1 MAEIILKATQI
12 LRNDSSANWSNY
24 ATKILEKG
32 EPGVEFTSG
41 APRLKV
47 GDGKTQWGSLPY
59 AAPSADIY
67 TDNGITYSSGVAQIK
82 HANGSNYLTID
93 GTSLKAKALITIDR
107 PTSLNDLTRNGLYVM
122 SNTSIT
128 DGSEADSYG
137 AVFQLSNQ
145 IDPVPG
151 TDGHW
156 IWQLGLGTAKDLMY
170 RRRVNTSDWTDW
182 KKIAFTTSDIEGN
195 SATAT
200 TLKTSRLIN
209 GLLFNGAG
217 NITNYT
223 TSSTAADVAN
233 KTAILAN
240 FQLTTGSIVYLR
252 FISTNTASNPTLNVN
267 STGSKPIQYRGAAVE
282 AGTLAAGRT
291 YCLVYDGTAYQI
303 VGDLDTGLTDI
314 TLADVGAGTS
324 DNDYIFNGVT
334 AFTQI
339 KPQISLARTT
349 NKDIGK
355 YIQILEVEIKSPW
368 NRYQTNFII
377 IDSEGVYSG
386 LFHWKVGTGTT
397 ATISSVN
404 YIHTLSQSSTLLT
417 NLLYSNVEYTD
428 NSTIFRLYL
437 KISQSSKSF
446 KVQLLNNTTELS
458 SVKINSPL
466 YGYIDNIVDE
476 LPGETSVTNS
486 DSMAGLDIKGNV
498 ISSYIKDITSS
509 GKIVTFTKGDGTT
522 GTFTT
527 QDTTYSTGTSSTVGL
542 TKLYTSSGTATDG
555 SITQK
560 GITDL
565 LSNYILSSQKGLAN
579 GVAELDENGKVSSGQ
594 LPSYVDDVL
603 EYDNK
608 SSFPATGETGKI
620 YVDKTTNLTWR
631 WGGSAYVEISP
642 SLALGTTSSTAFRG
656 DYGNTAYTHATAKG
670 SAFSSG
676 LYKITTNTQ
685 GHVTAAIAVTKADI
699 TDLGIPAQDTTYGAA
714 GSSLGLVK
722 TGGDV
727 TISSGTITV
736 NDNSHNHTISN
747 VTGLE
752 EELSNV
758 QTDVNKKSDCI
769 AYFNNYNNTANEVII
784 KLFTIQFPNTYANF
798 GCEFDIYGRATDKLK
813 LEARTGR
820 STSSAI
826 DFNSYI
832 VYGTVQTSAINNL
845 HVYTYDDESS
855 PRVEFWYKINA
866 WDRMSFYWKTKYTN
880 NCTITENFSVE
891 SELPT
896 DFSVERTLIYHPSIY
911 AHSLIAGPSPSSS
924 ANEVS
929 ESGVYLNLLGT
940 AQSGKSQNILS
951 SRYLAGEGPIHV
963 KSNSSGSIYIYADNA
978 TSSAAGLMSA
988 NDKEKL
994 DSLSNPVIET
1004 ALTNQD
1010 LDNIKNTGR
1019 YYGAG
1024 SNTVTNKPDDV
1035 DAFGLEVYKM
1045 ASGYIV
1051 QEMTAGTPSSKVGE
1065 KYRRYYT
1072 AAWSSWI
1079 PLPILSAAPTS
1090 GQVII
1095 ADGTTGKLKS
1105 SGFTI
1110 AKSVPSNAVFTDTVY
1125 TLPTATSSVLG
1136 GVKIGSNITN
1146 TSGTISLTKANVVA
1160 ALGYTPPTANTTYS
1174 AGSGLSLS
1182 GTTFSVKTGGTTSGK
1197 NYAVD
1202 TDDDGNLIVN
1212 VPWTDNNTTYTAG
1225 TGLTLSGTQ
1234 FVHTSYGTAGTYG
1247 PSANATLTFGGTFT
1261 VPYVTTNAQG
1271 HVTASGARTFTM
1283 PANPNTDTKV
1293 TQSAAITTNGNY
1305 PIILGYSTA
1314 TTAVTNTVNKASALT
1329 YNPST
1334 KMLSIDALDITP
1346 TSIANSSNTI
1356 FSFDG
1361 TKTIFSANQFYPS
1374 ANQNLGAAT
1383 DTGRWSN
1390 LYMKSTIS
1398 FSAAAYLNSAGSTV
1412 NIGVG
1417 MSSEKTTYELSM
1429 STTNADFRVNLY
1441 SSTGANLGQ
1450 SANPWT
1456 NLYLGSSLSFSKT
1469 SGTISVTKGVLYF
1482 KVADTVLMQMAGN
1495 AVSFNGSSSFYPQQS
1510 TATLGDSS
1518 HQWKNVYVTEGL
1530 KYGSYNL
1537 VGFSDGTIKLGDSAF
1552 SLVNIASANGIV
1564 AVGAGSTGPSLYPSG
1579 TMDLGLE
1586 SNPWANLY
1594 IGKKIEKTGNASY
1607 YYYEGVISMPP
1618 AYPYSQD
1625 SNLTIKVPLKEG
1637 SYTGGCYFNVYL
1649 DRNVAGTKYDP
1660 TIYKMGPVNFSATGY
1675 NVTLGSTTKKW
1686 GAIYSTSSTI
1696 QTSDRS
1702 EKTDIHYL
1710 NEQLNTNQ
1718 GISLLSLANDTQS
1731 IKTSFTTEDI
1741 LSFVKKINPC
1751 TFVYKD
1757 NSKEGK
1763 YSDIESAIESNNTE
1777 YVQLGL
1783 IADDLKDEALFNFIG
1798 ATMKYEEEV
1807 EPEQK
1812 DEEGNTIK
1820 EAVYETKTTLG
1831 LKAVPLA
1838 VSALTAC
1845 KSLLETVDQLKQQI
1859 SDLEYQVGYLK
1870 SVI

>member
-41 APRLKV
+41 APRIKI
-47 GDGKTQWGSLPY
+47 GDGKTQWSSLSY

-67 TDNGITYSSGVAQIK
+67 TDNGITYNTSKVIQIK
-82 HANGSNYLTID
+82 HANGSNYLSMD
-93 GTSLKAKALITIDR
+93 GISLKARSLVTIDR
-107 PTSLNDLTRNGLYVM
+107 PSSLNNLTRNGIYVV
-122 SNTSIT
+122 SPDAIT
-128 DGSEADSYG
+128 DDSNFGLYG
-137 AVFQLSNQ
+137 ICFQLSNQ
-145 IDPVPG
+145 VDPVPN
-151 TDGHW
+151 TEGHW
-156 IWQLGLGTAKDLMY
+156 IWQLGFDTSTNLYFRRKTNTA
-170 RRRVNTSDWTDW
+170 DWRPW
-182 KKIAFTTSDIEGN
+182 SKIAFTSSDIEGN
-195 SATAT
+195 ANTAT
-200 TLKTSRLIN
+200 TLKTSRTIN

-223 TSSTAADVAN
+223 TSSTAGDVAA
-233 KTAILAN
+233 KVATLAN
-240 FQLTTGSIVYLR
+240 FQLATGSIVYLR
-252 FISTNTASNPTLNVN
+252 LSNTNTAANPTLNVN
-267 STGSKPIQYRGAAVE
+267 STGTKAIQYRGAAVE

-324 DNDYIFNGVT
+324 DNDYIFNGTT

-339 KPQISLARTT
+339 KPQMHLIRTT
-349 NKDIGK
+349 SDIVDK
-355 YIQILEVEIKSPW
+355 YIKILEVEITGSWKG
-368 NRYQTNFII
+368 YETNFII
-377 IDSEGVYSG
+377 LDSEIAYSG
-386 LFHWKVGTGTT
+386 IFFWKVRTGAT
-397 ATISSVN
+397 ATTLSENKI
-404 YIHTLSQSSTLLT
+404 YTLSQNTSFLT
-417 NLLYSNVEYTD
+417 NFLYSNVEYTD
-428 NSTIFRLYL
+428 NGIIFGLYL
-437 KISQSSKSF
+437 KVSQPSRSF
-446 KVQLLNNTTELS
+446 KVQLLNSQTLEDN
-458 SVKINSPL
+458 VKINSPL
-466 YGYIDNIVDE
+466 YGYISTVVDE
-476 LPGETSVTNS
+476 LPGETSATNNP
-486 DSMAGLDIKGNV
+486 SMAGIDEKGNV
-498 ISSYIKDITSS
+498 LSSYIKNITSS
-509 GKIVTFTKGDGTT
+509 GKTVTFTKGDGTT

-527 QDTTYSTGTSSTVGL
+527 QDTTYSTGTSSVAGL

-555 SITQK
+555 AITQK

-579 GVAELDENGKVSSGQ
+579 GVAELDENGKVPSGQ

-603 EYDNK
+603 ECDNK

-631 WGGSAYVEISP
+631 WGGSTYVEISP

-676 LYKITTNTQ
+676 LYKITTNAQ

-699 TDLGIPAQDTTYGAA
+699 TNLGIPAQDTTYSAA

-752 EELSNV
+752 EEL
-758 QTDVNKKSDCI
+758 D
-769 AYFNNYNNTANEVII
+769 
-784 KLFTIQFPNTYANF
+784 
-798 GCEFDIYGRATDKLK
+798 DK
-813 LEARTGR
+813 
-820 STSSAI
+820 
-826 DFNSYI
+826 
-832 VYGTVQTSAINNL
+832 Q
-845 HVYTYDDESS
+845 
-855 PRVEFWYKINA
+855 NA
-866 WDRMSFYWKTKYTN
+866 
-880 NCTITENFSVE
+880 
-891 SELPT
+891 
-896 DFSVERTLIYHPSIY
+896 
-911 AHSLIAGPSPSSS
+911 
-924 ANEVS
+924 
-929 ESGVYLNLLGT
+929 
-940 AQSGKSQNILS
+940 
-951 SRYLAGEGPIHV
+951 
-963 KSNSSGSIYIYADNA
+963 
-978 TSSAAGLMSA
+978 
-988 NDKEKL
+988 
-994 DSLSNPVIET
+994 ET
-1004 ALTNQD
+1004 ALINQNLDD
-1010 LDNIKNTGR
+1010 LKSTRR

-1051 QEMTAGTPSSKVGE
+1051 QEMTVGTPSSKVGE

-1072 AAWSSWI
+1072 TTWSSWT
-1079 PLPILSAAPTS
+1079 PLPILSATPTS
-1090 GQVII
+1090 GQVIVS
-1095 ADGTTGKLKS
+1095 DGTTGKLKT

-1110 AKSVPSNAVFTDTVY
+1110 GKSVPSNAVFTDTVY
-1125 TLPTATSSVLG
+1125 TLPAATSSVLG
-1136 GVKIGSNITN
+1136 GVKIGNNITN

-1234 FVHTSYGTAGTYG
+1234 FIHTNYGTAGTYG

-1293 TQSAAITTNGNY
+1293 TQAAAITTNGNY

-1334 KMLSIDALDITP
+1334 KMLSIDTLDITP

-1356 FSFDG
+1356 FSFNG
-1361 TKTIFSANQFYPS
+1361 TSTIFSANQFYPS
-1374 ANQNLGAAT
+1374 SNQNLGAST

-1390 LYMKSTIS
+1390 LYMRSTIS
-1398 FSAAAYLNSAGSTV
+1398 FSNAAYLNSAGSTV

-1429 STTNADFRVNLY
+1429 STTNANFRVNLY
-1441 SSTGANLGQ
+1441 SSTSANLGQ
-1450 SANPWT
+1450 SANPWN
-1456 NLYLGSSLSFSKT
+1456 NLYLGSSLSFTKT
-1469 SGTISVTKGVLYF
+1469 SGTINVTEGVLYF
-1482 KVADTVLMQMAGN
+1482 KVADTILMQMAGN

-1552 SLVNIASANGIV
+1552 SLVNIASANGTV
-1564 AVGAGSTGPSLYPSG
+1564 AIGAGSTGPSLYPSG

-1586 SNPWANLY
+1586 SNPWNNLY
-1594 IGKKIEKTGNASY
+1594 IGKKIEKTGNTSY
-1607 YYYEGVISMPP
+1607 YTYEGTISLPP

-1625 SNLTIKVPLKEG
+1625 SKLTIKVPLQDG
-1637 SYTGGCYFNVYL
+1637 SYTGAGYLDIYL
-1649 DRNVAGTKYDP
+1649 DRNTVGTKYDP
-1660 TIYKMGPVNFSATGY
+1660 TIYTLGPVNFSASGY
-1675 NVTLGSTTKKW
+1675 NVSLGSTTEKW
-1686 GAIYSTSSTI
+1686 GTIYSTSSTI

-1710 NEQLNTNQ
+1710 DEQSNLNR
-1718 GISLLSLANDTQS
+1718 GISMLSLANEETS
-1731 IKTSFTTEDI
+1731 IKTSFTTNDI
-1741 LSFVKKINPC
+1741 LSFIKKINPC

-1757 NSKEGK
+1757 NSQEDK

-1870 SVI
+1870 NII

>member
-41 APRLKV
+41 APRIKI
-47 GDGKTQWGSLPY
+47 GDGKTQWSSLSY

-67 TDNGITYSSGVAQIK
+67 TDNGITYNTSKVIQIK
-82 HANGSNYLTID
+82 HANGSNYLSMD
-93 GTSLKAKALITIDR
+93 GISLKARSLVTIDR
-107 PTSLNDLTRNGLYVM
+107 PASLNNLTRNGIYVV
-122 SNTSIT
+122 SPDAIT
-128 DGSEADSYG
+128 DDSNFGLYG
-137 AVFQLSNQ
+137 ICFQLSNQ
-145 IDPVPG
+145 IDPIPN

-156 IWQLGLGTAKDLMY
+156 IWQLGFDTSTNLYFRRKTNTA
-170 RRRVNTSDWTDW
+170 DWRPW
-182 KKIAFTTSDIEGN
+182 SKIAFTSSDIEGN
-195 SATAT
+195 ANTAT
-200 TLKTSRLIN
+200 TLKTSRTIN

-223 TSSTAADVAN
+223 TSSTAGDVAA
-233 KTAILAN
+233 KVATLAN
-240 FQLTTGSIVYLR
+240 FQLATGSIVYLR
-252 FISTNTASNPTLNVN
+252 LSNTNTAANPTLNVN
-267 STGSKPIQYRGAAVE
+267 STGTKAIQYRGAAVE

-339 KPQISLARTT
+339 KPQIRLARTS
-349 NKDIGK
+349 NEDIGK

-437 KISQSSKSF
+437 KISQSSRSF
-446 KVQLLNNTTELS
+446 KVQLLNNTTGLS

-476 LPGETSVTNS
+476 LPGETSATNNA
-486 DSMAGLDIKGNV
+486 SMAGIDEKGNV
-498 ISSYIKDITSS
+498 LSSYIKDIISS
-509 GKIVTFTKGDGTT
+509 GKTVTFTKGDGTT

-527 QDTTYSTGTSSTVGL
+527 QDTTYSTGTSSVAGL

-555 SITQK
+555 TITQK

-579 GVAELDENGKVSSGQ
+579 GVAELDENGKVPSGQ

-603 EYDNK
+603 EYDTK
-608 SSFPATGETGKI
+608 ASFPATGETGKI

-676 LYKITTNTQ
+676 LYKITTNAQ
-685 GHVTAAIAVTKADI
+685 GHVTAAIAVTKSDI
-699 TDLGIPAQDTTYGAA
+699 TGLGIPAQDTTYSAA

-752 EELSNV
+752 EEL
-758 QTDVNKKSDCI
+758 D
-769 AYFNNYNNTANEVII
+769 
-784 KLFTIQFPNTYANF
+784 
-798 GCEFDIYGRATDKLK
+798 DK
-813 LEARTGR
+813 
-820 STSSAI
+820 
-826 DFNSYI
+826 
-832 VYGTVQTSAINNL
+832 Q
-845 HVYTYDDESS
+845 
-855 PRVEFWYKINA
+855 NA
-866 WDRMSFYWKTKYTN
+866 
-880 NCTITENFSVE
+880 
-891 SELPT
+891 
-896 DFSVERTLIYHPSIY
+896 
-911 AHSLIAGPSPSSS
+911 
-924 ANEVS
+924 
-929 ESGVYLNLLGT
+929 
-940 AQSGKSQNILS
+940 
-951 SRYLAGEGPIHV
+951 
-963 KSNSSGSIYIYADNA
+963 
-978 TSSAAGLMSA
+978 
-988 NDKEKL
+988 
-994 DSLSNPVIET
+994 ET
-1004 ALTNQD
+1004 ALKNQNLDD
-1010 LDNIKNTGR
+1010 LKSTRR

-1045 ASGYIV
+1045 ASGYVV
-1051 QEMTAGTPSSKVGE
+1051 QEITVGTPSRKVGE

-1072 AAWSSWI
+1072 TAWSSWI
-1079 PLPILSAAPTS
+1079 PLPILSATPTS
-1090 GQVII
+1090 GQVIV

-1125 TLPTATSSVLG
+1125 TLPAATSSALG
-1136 GVKIGSNITN
+1136 GVKIGNNITN
-1146 TSGTISLTKANVVA
+1146 TSGTISLTKANVVT

-1234 FVHTSYGTAGTYG
+1234 FIHTNYGTAGTYG

-1293 TQSAAITTNGNY
+1293 TQAAAITTNGNY

-1334 KMLSIDALDITP
+1334 KMLSIDTLDITP
-1346 TSIANSSNTI
+1346 TSIANADNTI
-1356 FSFDG
+1356 FTFDG
-1361 TKTIFSANQFYPS
+1361 IKAIFSANQFYPS
-1374 ANQNLGAAT
+1374 NGQNLGAAT

-1398 FSAAAYLNSAGSTV
+1398 FSNAAYINSAGATV
-1412 NIGVG
+1412 NLGAN
-1417 MSSEKTTYELSM
+1417 MSSEKKTYELSM
-1429 STTNADFRVNLY
+1429 STTNAAFRVNVY
-1441 SSTGANLGQ
+1441 SPTGSNLGQ
-1450 SANPWT
+1450 SANPWKT
-1456 NLYLGSSLSFSKT
+1456 LYLSDTLAFDET
-1469 SGTISVTKGVLYF
+1469 GTISATGGILYF
-1482 KVADTVLMQMAGN
+1482 KVGNNTLMQMAGN
-1495 AVSFNGSSSFYPQQS
+1495 AVSFGGSSSFYPTQS
-1510 TATLGDSS
+1510 TATLGDAS
-1518 HQWKNVYVTEGL
+1518 HQWSNIYVTNGL
-1530 KYGSYNL
+1530 NYNTYNL
-1537 VGFSDGTIKLGDSAF
+1537 IKFDGNGNCIVGDSSLTTTQIQSSFGTVTLGASSDGPCL
-1552 SLVNIASANGIV
+1552 
-1564 AVGAGSTGPSLYPSG
+1564 STTS
-1579 TMDLGLE
+1579 TMDLGSSE
-1586 SNPWANLY
+1586 NPWSNIY
-1594 IGKKIEKTGNASY
+1594 VGKKIPKTGNTSFYA
-1607 YYYEGVISMPP
+1607 YEGTISLPP

-1625 SNLTIKVPLKEG
+1625 SKLTIKVPLQDG
-1637 SYTGGCYFNVYL
+1637 SYTGAGYLDIYL
-1649 DRNVAGTKYDP
+1649 DRNILGTKYDP
-1660 TIYKMGPVNFSATGY
+1660 TIYTLGPVNFSASGY
-1675 NVTLGSTTKKW
+1675 NVSLGSTTEKW
-1686 GAIYSTSSTI
+1686 GTIYSTSSTI

-1710 NEQLNTNQ
+1710 DEQSNLNQ
-1718 GISLLSLANDTQS
+1718 GISMLSLANEETS
-1731 IKTSFTTEDI
+1731 IKTSFTTNDI
-1741 LSFVKKINPC
+1741 LSFIKKINPC

-1757 NSKEGK
+1757 NSQEDK

-1870 SVI
+1870 NII

>member
-47 GDGKTQWGSLPY
+47 GDGKTQWGSLSY

-93 GTSLKAKALITIDR
+93 GTSLKAKALITIDK

-339 KPQISLARTT
+339 KPQISLVRTSDK
-349 NKDIGK
+349 NIGK
-355 YIQILEVEIKSPW
+355 YIQIFEVEIKSPW

-397 ATISSVN
+397 ATISFAN
-404 YIHTLSQSSTLLT
+404 YIHTLSQSSALLT

-437 KISQSSKSF
+437 KISQSSRSF
-446 KVQLLNNTTELS
+446 KVQLLNNTTTKLS

-466 YGYIDNIVDE
+466 YGYIDTVVDE

-579 GVAELDENGKVSSGQ
+579 GVAELDENGKVPSGQ

-676 LYKITTNTQ
+676 LYKITTNAQ

-699 TDLGIPAQDTTYGAA
+699 TDLGIPAQDTTYSAA

-747 VTGLE
+747 VTGLK
-752 EELSNV
+752 EEL
-758 QTDVNKKSDCI
+758 D
-769 AYFNNYNNTANEVII
+769 
-784 KLFTIQFPNTYANF
+784 
-798 GCEFDIYGRATDKLK
+798 DK
-813 LEARTGR
+813 
-820 STSSAI
+820 
-826 DFNSYI
+826 
-832 VYGTVQTSAINNL
+832 Q
-845 HVYTYDDESS
+845 
-855 PRVEFWYKINA
+855 NA
-866 WDRMSFYWKTKYTN
+866 
-880 NCTITENFSVE
+880 
-891 SELPT
+891 
-896 DFSVERTLIYHPSIY
+896 
-911 AHSLIAGPSPSSS
+911 
-924 ANEVS
+924 
-929 ESGVYLNLLGT
+929 
-940 AQSGKSQNILS
+940 
-951 SRYLAGEGPIHV
+951 
-963 KSNSSGSIYIYADNA
+963 
-978 TSSAAGLMSA
+978 
-988 NDKEKL
+988 
-994 DSLSNPVIET
+994 ET
-1004 ALTNQD
+1004 ALINQNLDD
-1010 LDNIKNTGR
+1010 LKSTRR

-1045 ASGYIV
+1045 ASGYVV
-1051 QEMTAGTPSSKVGE
+1051 QEITVGTPSSKVGE
-1065 KYRRYYT
+1065 KYRRYHT
-1072 AAWSSWI
+1072 TAWSSWI
-1079 PLPILSAAPTS
+1079 PLPILSATPTS
-1090 GQVII
+1090 GQVIV

-1125 TLPTATSSVLG
+1125 TLPAATSSALG
-1136 GVKIGSNITN
+1136 GVKIGNNITN
-1146 TSGTISLTKANVVA
+1146 TSGTISLTKANVVT

-1225 TGLTLSGTQ
+1225 IGLTLSGTQ

-1271 HVTASGARTFTM
+1271 HITASGVRTFTM
-1283 PANPNTDTKV
+1283 PDNPNTDTKV
-1293 TQSAAITTNGNY
+1293 TQNAAITTAGNY
-1305 PIILGYSTA
+1305 PVILGYSTA
-1314 TTAVTNTVNKASALT
+1314 TTAVTNTVNKTSTLT

-1412 NIGVG
+1412 NIGAG
-1417 MSSEKTTYELSM
+1417 MSSKKTTYELSM
-1429 STTNADFRVNLY
+1429 STTNADFKVNLY

-1469 SGTISVTKGVLYF
+1469 SGTISVTEGVLYF

-1586 SNPWANLY
+1586 SNPWANLC
-1594 IGKKIEKTGNASY
+1594 IGKKIEKTGNASHY
-1607 YYYEGVISMPP
+1607 CYEGVISVPP
-1618 AYPYSQD
+1618 AYPYSQA
-1625 SNLTIKVPLKEG
+1625 SSLTIKVPLKEG
-1637 SYTGGCYFNVYL
+1637 SYTGGCYFKVYL
-1649 DRNVAGTKYDP
+1649 DRNVVGTKYDP
-1660 TIYKMGPVNFSATGY
+1660 TIYTLGPVDFSASGY
-1675 NVTLGSTTKKW
+1675 NVSLGSAAKKW
-1686 GAIYSTSSTI
+1686 GTIYSTSSTI

-1710 NEQLNTNQ
+1710 DEQSNLNR
-1718 GISLLSLANDTQS
+1718 GISMLSLANEETS
-1731 IKTSFTTEDI
+1731 IKTSFTTNDI
-1741 LSFVKKINPC
+1741 LSFIKKINPC

-1757 NSKEGK
+1757 NSQEDK

>member
-41 APRLKV
+41 APRIKI
-47 GDGKTQWGSLPY
+47 GDGKTQWSSLSY

-67 TDNGITYSSGVAQIK
+67 TDNGITYNTSKVIQIK
-82 HANGSNYLTID
+82 HANGSNYLSMD
-93 GTSLKAKALITIDR
+93 GISLKARSLVTIDR
-107 PTSLNDLTRNGLYVM
+107 PASLNNLTRNGIYVV
-122 SNTSIT
+122 SPDAIT
-128 DGSEADSYG
+128 DNSNFGLYG
-137 AVFQLSNQ
+137 ICFQLSNQ
-145 IDPVPG
+145 VDPVPN
-151 TDGHW
+151 TEGHW
-156 IWQLGLGTAKDLMY
+156 IWQLGFDTSTNLYFRRKTNTAEW
-170 RRRVNTSDWTDW
+170 RPWS
-182 KKIAFTTSDIEGN
+182 KIAFTSSDIEGN
-195 SATAT
+195 ANTAT
-200 TLKTSRLIN
+200 TLKTSRTIN

-223 TSSTAADVAN
+223 TSSTAGDVAA
-233 KTAILAN
+233 KVATLAN
-240 FQLTTGSIVYLR
+240 FQLATGSIVYLR
-252 FISTNTASNPTLNVN
+252 LSNTNTAANPTLNVN
-267 STGSKPIQYRGAAVE
+267 STGAKAIQYRGAAVE

-349 NKDIGK
+349 SDIVDK
-355 YIQILEVEIKSPW
+355 YIKILEVEITSPW
-368 NRYQTNFII
+368 QRYQTNFII

-417 NLLYSNVEYTD
+417 NLLYSNIEYTD

-437 KISQSSKSF
+437 KISQSSRSF
-446 KVQLLNNTTELS
+446 KVQFLNSPTGLA
-458 SVKINSPL
+458 SVKVNSPL
-466 YGYIDNIVDE
+466 YGYIDTVVDE

-579 GVAELDENGKVSSGQ
+579 GVAELDENGKVPSGQ

-603 EYDNK
+603 EYDNR

-676 LYKITTNTQ
+676 LYKITTNAQ
-685 GHVTAAIAVTKADI
+685 GHITAAIAVTKSDI
-699 TDLGIPAQDTTYGAA
+699 TGLGIPAQDTTYSAA

-752 EELSNV
+752 EEL
-758 QTDVNKKSDCI
+758 D
-769 AYFNNYNNTANEVII
+769 
-784 KLFTIQFPNTYANF
+784 
-798 GCEFDIYGRATDKLK
+798 DK
-813 LEARTGR
+813 
-820 STSSAI
+820 
-826 DFNSYI
+826 
-832 VYGTVQTSAINNL
+832 Q
-845 HVYTYDDESS
+845 
-855 PRVEFWYKINA
+855 NA
-866 WDRMSFYWKTKYTN
+866 
-880 NCTITENFSVE
+880 
-891 SELPT
+891 
-896 DFSVERTLIYHPSIY
+896 
-911 AHSLIAGPSPSSS
+911 
-924 ANEVS
+924 
-929 ESGVYLNLLGT
+929 
-940 AQSGKSQNILS
+940 
-951 SRYLAGEGPIHV
+951 
-963 KSNSSGSIYIYADNA
+963 
-978 TSSAAGLMSA
+978 
-988 NDKEKL
+988 
-994 DSLSNPVIET
+994 ET
-1004 ALTNQD
+1004 ALTNQN

-1045 ASGYIV
+1045 ASGYVV
-1051 QEMTAGTPSSKVGE
+1051 QEITVGTPSSKVGE

-1072 AAWSSWI
+1072 TAWSSWI

-1412 NIGVG
+1412 NIGAG

-1469 SGTISVTKGVLYF
+1469 SGTISVTEGVLYF

-1607 YYYEGVISMPP
+1607 YCYEGVISMPP

-1675 NVTLGSTTKKW
+1675 NATLGSTTNKW

-1820 EAVYETKTTLG
+1820 EAVYETKTSLG

-1845 KSLLETVDQLKQQI
+1845 KSLLETVDELKQQI

-1870 SVI
+1870 NII

>member
-1 MAEIILKATQI
+1 MAEITLKATHI
-12 LRNDSSANWSNY
+12 LRNDSTANWSNY

-32 EPGVEFTSG
+32 EPGIEFTSG

-59 AAPSADIY
+59 AAPNANIY
-67 TDNGITYSSGVAQIK
+67 TDSGITYSSGVAQIK

-93 GTSLKAKALITIDR
+93 GTSLKTKALVTIDR

-122 SNTSIT
+122 SHTSIT

-282 AGTLAAGRT
+282 PGTLAANRT
-291 YCLVYDGTAYQI
+291 YCLVYDGNTYQI
-303 VGDLDTGLTDI
+303 VGDLDTGLTSL
-314 TLADVGAGTS
+314 TLADVGSGTS
-324 DNDYIFNGVT
+324 DQNYSFYGQTSFSMMI
-334 AFTQI
+334 
-339 KPQISLARTT
+339 PQLRLPNSNTYV
-349 NKDIGK
+349 DS
-355 YIQILEVEIKSPW
+355 YCPILEVECSSSW
-368 NRYQTNFII
+368 ARFTTDLFIS
-377 IDSEGVYSG
+377 DSEGVFSG

-397 ATISSVN
+397 ATSPTTN
-404 YIHTLSQSSTLLT
+404 YIYTLASTSTLLYGK
-417 NLLYSNVEYTD
+417 LYSAAEVKE
-428 NSTIFRLYL
+428 NSVIYRLYL
-437 KISQSSKSF
+437 QYPQTARTF
-446 KVQLLNNTTELS
+446 KVQLMNITVPNN
-458 SVKINSPL
+458 VKINSKL
-466 YGYIDNIVDE
+466 NGSILSTSIVEEIVGSNISTNLPIMAQRDE
-476 LPGETSVTNS
+476 
-486 DSMAGLDIKGNV
+486 KGNSL
-498 ISSYIKDITSS
+498 SSYIKNITSS
-509 GKIVTFTKGDGTT
+509 GKTVTFTKGDGTT

-527 QDTTYSTGTSSTVGL
+527 QDTTYSTATSSTSGL
-542 TKLYTSSGTATDG
+542 TKLYSTSGTATDG
-555 SITQK
+555 TITQK
-560 GITDL
+560 GISDL
-565 LSNYILSSQKGLAN
+565 LSGYVLSSQKGLAN
-579 GVAELDENGKVSSGQ
+579 GIAELDENGKVPSNQ

-608 SSFPATGETGKI
+608 TSFPATGETGKI
-620 YVDKTTNLTWR
+620 YVDKSTNLTWR

-676 LYKITTNTQ
+676 LYKITTNAQ
-685 GHVTAAIAVTKADI
+685 GHVTAATAVTKTDI
-699 TDLGIPAQDTTYGAA
+699 TGLGIPAQDTTYGAA
-714 GSSLGLVK
+714 GASLGLVK

-727 TISSGTITV
+727 TINNGTITV
-736 NDNSHNHTISN
+736 NDNSHSHEMSN
-747 VTGLE
+747 ITGLE
-752 EELSNV
+752 ESLSNIQESV
-758 QTDVNKKSDCI
+758 DGKSDCL
-769 AYFNNYNNTANEVII
+769 YTFSKYNNTANKII
-784 KLFTIQFPNTYANF
+784 VKLFTVEFPTTYTNF
-798 GCEFDIYGRATDKLK
+798 GCEFEIYSKASDNLK
-813 LEARTGR
+813 LVVRSGR
-820 STSSAI
+820 GSGATI
-826 DFNSYI
+826 DSNSYRA
-832 VYGTVQTSAINNL
+832 YATVQTSIINNL
-845 HVYTYDDESS
+845 HIYSYDLET
-855 PRVEFWYKINA
+855 PRIEFWYEING
-866 WDRMSFYWKTKYTN
+866 WDLVQFYWKTKFSFGSIN
-880 NCTITENFSVE
+880 LVENFSIE

-896 DFSVERTLIYHPSIY
+896 DFSAEKTLIYNPADY
-911 AHSLIAGPSPSSS
+911 AHGLIAGSSS
-924 ANEVS
+924 SSTTNGTA
-929 ESGVYLNLLGT
+929 ESGVHLNLLGLP
-940 AQSGKSQNILS
+940 QNGKDPNVLS
-951 SRYLAGEGPIHV
+951 SRYIAGEGAIHV
-963 KSNSSGSIYIYADNA
+963 KSNSSGSIYISADNA
-978 TSSAAGLMSA
+978 TSSTSGFMSA
-988 NDKEKL
+988 SDKEKL
-994 DSLSNPVIET
+994 DSLSSPVIET
-1004 ALTNQD
+1004 ALTNQN
-1010 LDNIKNTGR
+1010 LDNVKTTGR

-1024 SNTVTNKPDDV
+1024 SNSVTSKPSDV
-1035 DAFGLEVYKM
+1035 DAFGLEVFKM

-1051 QEMTAGTPSSKVGE
+1051 QEMTVGTPASKIGE
-1065 KYRRYYT
+1065 KYRRYFST
-1072 AAWSSWI
+1072 SWSSWL
-1079 PLPILSAAPTS
+1079 PLPILSATPTS
-1090 GQVII
+1090 GQVIVS
-1095 ADGTTGKLKS
+1095 DGTTGKLKT

-1110 AKSVPSNAVFTDTVY
+1110 GKSVPSNAVFTDTTYEVMEA
-1125 TLPTATSSVLG
+1125 ATSSAA
-1136 GVKIGSNITN
+1136 GS
-1146 TSGTISLTKANVVA
+1146 SGLVPAPAAGKQASFLRGDGTWVV
-1160 ALGYTPPTANTTYS
+1160 PTNTTYS
-1174 AGSGLSLS
+1174 AGTALSLS
-1182 GTTFSVKTGGTTSGK
+1182 GTTF
-1197 NYAVD
+1197 NHE
-1202 TDDDGNLIVN
+1202 N
-1212 VPWTDNNTTYTAG
+1212 
-1225 TGLTLSGTQ
+1225 
-1234 FVHTSYGTAGTYG
+1234 YGTAGTYG
-1247 PSANATLTFGGTFT
+1247 PSANTTLTWGGTFV

-1271 HVTASGARTFTM
+1271 HVTASGTRTFTM
-1283 PANPNTDTKV
+1283 PANPDLDTKV

-1305 PIILGYSTA
+1305 PLILGYSTA
-1314 TTAVTNTVNKASALT
+1314 TTSVTNTVNKASTLT

-1334 KMLSIDALDITP
+1334 STLNIGNLKITP
-1346 TSIANSSNTI
+1346 TSIANADNTI
-1356 FSFDG
+1356 FTFDG
-1361 TKTIFSANQFYPS
+1361 IKTIFSANQFYPS
-1374 ANQNLGAAT
+1374 NGQNLGAAT

-1398 FSAAAYLNSAGSTV
+1398 FSNAAYINSAGATI
-1412 NIGVG
+1412 NLGAN

-1429 STTNADFRVNLY
+1429 STTNAAFRVNVY
-1441 SSTGANLGQ
+1441 SPTGNNLGQ
-1450 SANPWT
+1450 SANPWKT
-1456 NLYLGSSLSFSKT
+1456 LYLSDTLAFDET
-1469 SGTISVTKGVLYF
+1469 GTISTTGGILYF
-1482 KVADTVLMQMAGN
+1482 KVGDNTLMQMAGN
-1495 AVSFNGSSSFYPQQS
+1495 AVSFGGSSSFYPTQS
-1510 TATLGDSS
+1510 TATLGDAS
-1518 HQWKNVYVTEGL
+1518 HQWSNIYVTNGL
-1530 KYGSYNL
+1530 NYNTYNL
-1537 VGFSDGTIKLGDSAF
+1537 IKFDGDGNCIVSDSSFMTTQIQSSFGTAVLGASSDGPCFFTTS
-1552 SLVNIASANGIV
+1552 
-1564 AVGAGSTGPSLYPSG
+1564 
-1579 TMDLGLE
+1579 TMDLGSSE
-1586 SNPWANLY
+1586 NPWSNIY
-1594 IGKKIEKTGNASY
+1594 VGKKIPKTGNTSY
-1607 YYYEGVISMPP
+1607 YAYEGTISLPP

-1625 SNLTIKVPLKEG
+1625 SKLTIKVPLKDN
-1637 SYTGGCYFNVYL
+1637 SYTGAGYLDIYL
-1649 DRNVAGTKYDP
+1649 DRNAAGTKYDP
-1660 TIYKMGPVNFSATGY
+1660 TIYTLGPVNFSASGY
-1675 NVTLGSTTKKW
+1675 NVSLGSTTNKW
-1686 GAIYSTSSTI
+1686 GTIYSTSATI

-1710 NEQLNTNQ
+1710 DEQSNLNQ
-1718 GISLLSLANDTQS
+1718 GISMLSLANEETS
-1731 IKTSFTTEDI
+1731 IQTSFTTNDI
-1741 LSFVKKINPC
+1741 LSFIKKINPC

-1757 NSKEGK
+1757 NSQEDK

>member
-41 APRLKV
+41 APRIKI
-47 GDGKTQWGSLPY
+47 GDGKTQWSSLSY

-67 TDNGITYSSGVAQIK
+67 TDNGITYNTSKVIQIK
-82 HANGSNYLTID
+82 HANGSNYLSMD
-93 GTSLKAKALITIDR
+93 GISLKARSLVTIDR
-107 PTSLNDLTRNGLYVM
+107 PSSLNNLTRNGIYVV
-122 SNTSIT
+122 SPDAIT
-128 DGSEADSYG
+128 DDSNFGPYG
-137 AVFQLSNQ
+137 ICFQLSNQ
-145 IDPVPG
+145 VDPVPN
-151 TDGHW
+151 TEGHW
-156 IWQLGLGTAKDLMY
+156 IWQLGFDTSTNLYFRRKTNTA
-170 RRRVNTSDWTDW
+170 DWRPW
-182 KKIAFTTSDIEGN
+182 SKIAFTSSDIEGN
-195 SATAT
+195 ANTAT
-200 TLKTSRLIN
+200 TLKTSRTIN

-223 TSSTAADVAN
+223 TSSTAGDVAA
-233 KTAILAN
+233 KVATLAN
-240 FQLTTGSIVYLR
+240 FQLATGSIVYLR
-252 FISTNTASNPTLNVN
+252 LSNTNTAANPTLNVN
-267 STGSKPIQYRGAAVE
+267 STGTKAIQYRGAAVE

-291 YCLVYDGTAYQI
+291 YCLVYDGIAYQI
-303 VGDLDTGLTDI
+303 VGDLDTGLTSL
-314 TLADVGAGTS
+314 TLADVGSGTS
-324 DNDYIFNGVT
+324 DQNYSFNGQT
-334 AFTQI
+334 SFSMMI
-339 KPQISLARTT
+339 PQLRLPNSNTYVDSYCL
-349 NKDIGK
+349 
-355 YIQILEVEIKSPW
+355 ILEVECSSSW
-368 NRYQTNFII
+368 VRFTTDLFIS
-377 IDSEGVYSG
+377 DSEGVFSG
-386 LFHWKVGTGTT
+386 LFHWKVGTGKT
-397 ATISSVN
+397 ATSPTTN
-404 YIHTLSQSSTLLT
+404 YIYTLASTSTLLYGK
-417 NLLYSNVEYTD
+417 LYSAAEVKE
-428 NSTIFRLYL
+428 NSVIYRLYL
-437 KISQSSKSF
+437 QYPQIARTF
-446 KVQLLNNTTELS
+446 KVQLMNITVSNN
-458 SVKINSPL
+458 VKINSKL
-466 YGYIDNIVDE
+466 NGSILSTSIVKEMVGSNISTNLPIMAQRDE
-476 LPGETSVTNS
+476 
-486 DSMAGLDIKGNV
+486 KGNSL
-498 ISSYIKDITSS
+498 SSYIKDITSS
-509 GKIVTFTKGDGTT
+509 GKTVTFTKGDGTT

-527 QDTTYSTGTSSTVGL
+527 QDTTYSTATSSTSGL

-555 SITQK
+555 AITQK

-579 GVAELDENGKVSSGQ
+579 GVAELDENGKVPSGQ

-603 EYDNK
+603 ECDNK

-631 WGGSAYVEISP
+631 WGGSTYVEISP

-676 LYKITTNTQ
+676 LYKITTNAQ

-699 TDLGIPAQDTTYGAA
+699 TNLGIPAQDTTYSAA

-752 EELSNV
+752 EELDDKQNAE
-758 QTDVNKKSDCI
+758 I
-769 AYFNNYNNTANEVII
+769 A
-784 KLFTIQFPNTYANF
+784 L
-798 GCEFDIYGRATDKLK
+798 
-813 LEARTGR
+813 
-820 STSSAI
+820 
-826 DFNSYI
+826 
-832 VYGTVQTSAINNL
+832 IN
-845 HVYTYDDESS
+845 
-855 PRVEFWYKINA
+855 
-866 WDRMSFYWKTKYTN
+866 
-880 NCTITENFSVE
+880 
-891 SELPT
+891 
-896 DFSVERTLIYHPSIY
+896 
-911 AHSLIAGPSPSSS
+911 
-924 ANEVS
+924 
-929 ESGVYLNLLGT
+929 
-940 AQSGKSQNILS
+940 QN
-951 SRYLAGEGPIHV
+951 
-963 KSNSSGSIYIYADNA
+963 
-978 TSSAAGLMSA
+978 
-988 NDKEKL
+988 
-994 DSLSNPVIET
+994 
-1004 ALTNQD
+1004 
-1010 LDNIKNTGR
+1010 LDNLKSTRR

-1051 QEMTAGTPSSKVGE
+1051 QEMTVGTPSRKVGE

-1072 AAWSSWI
+1072 TTWSSWT
-1079 PLPILSAAPTS
+1079 PLPILSATPTS
-1090 GQVII
+1090 GQVIVS
-1095 ADGTTGKLKS
+1095 DGTTGKLKT

-1110 AKSVPSNAVFTDTVY
+1110 GKSVPSNAVFTDTVY
-1125 TLPTATSSVLG
+1125 TLPAATSSVLG
-1136 GVKIGSNITN
+1136 GVKIGNNITN

-1234 FVHTSYGTAGTYG
+1234 FIHTNYGTAGTYG

-1293 TQSAAITTNGNY
+1293 TQAAAITTNGNY

-1334 KMLSIDALDITP
+1334 KMLSIDTLDITP
-1346 TSIANSSNTI
+1346 TSIANADNTI
-1356 FSFDG
+1356 FTFDG
-1361 TKTIFSANQFYPS
+1361 IKAIFSANQFYPS
-1374 ANQNLGAAT
+1374 NGQNLGAST

-1398 FSAAAYLNSAGSTV
+1398 FSNAAYLNSAGSTV

-1429 STTNADFRVNLY
+1429 STTSANFRVNLY
-1441 SSTGANLGQ
+1441 SSTSANLGQ
-1450 SANPWT
+1450 SANPWN
-1456 NLYLGSSLSFSKT
+1456 NLYLGSSLSFTKT
-1469 SGTISVTKGVLYF
+1469 SGTINVTEGILYF
-1482 KVADTVLMQMAGN
+1482 KVADTILMQMAGN

-1552 SLVNIASANGIV
+1552 SLVNIASANGTV
-1564 AVGAGSTGPSLYPSG
+1564 AICAGSTGPSLYPSG

-1586 SNPWANLY
+1586 SNPWNNLY
-1594 IGKKIEKTGNASY
+1594 IGKKIEKTGNTSY
-1607 YYYEGVISMPP
+1607 YTYEGTISLPP
-1618 AYPYSQD
+1618 AYPYSQN
-1625 SNLTIKVPLKEG
+1625 SRLTIKVPLQDV
-1637 SYTGGCYFNVYL
+1637 SYTGAGYLDIYL
-1649 DRNVAGTKYDP
+1649 DRNIVGTKYDP
-1660 TIYKMGPVNFSATGY
+1660 TIYTLGPVNFSASGY
-1675 NVTLGSTTKKW
+1675 NVSLGSATEKW
-1686 GAIYSTSSTI
+1686 GIIYSTSSTI

-1710 NEQLNTNQ
+1710 DEQSNLNR
-1718 GISLLSLANDTQS
+1718 GISMLSLANEETS
-1731 IKTSFTTEDI
+1731 IKTSFTTNDI
-1741 LSFVKKINPC
+1741 LSFIKKINPC

-1757 NSKEGK
+1757 NSQEDK

-1870 SVI
+1870 NII